1 MADIKPILHEI
12 LLPWQRRW
20 VEDNSRFKIG
30 MWSRQTGKSFST
42 SAEAVTDC
50 AIQPKNSS
58 CLWVVLSAGERQALE
73 WMEKAKKWAEAV
85 KLTVDSYE
93 ELRSS
98 ANSLIAQANIKFANG
113 ARIIALPAN
122 PNTARGYSGNLVLDE
137 FAIHD
142 KPAEIWAAIYA
153 SITNPLAGEK
163 KLRIVSTPKGRGNM
177 FAELWDHNSN
187 YSKHK
192 VTILDAAR
200 EGLFGSDMK
209 VAMEKV
215 EELKAG
221 LNDEDIFAQEYMC
234 EFIDSTSVLLP
245 YELIGACESSNIVDD
260 GASPKF
266 IGMDIGRHKDL
277 SVIIEGVKLGD
288 VLAVT
293 KIDVLKKM
301 AFSDQL
307 KIIVDKGRE
316 SRVRGIAI
324 DATGIG
330 AMLAEE
336 ATKMLGSKCEGVQ
349 FTAASKGEM
358 YGKMRRKFEERST
371 RVPIDRLLREDLHA
385 VQRVV
390 SASGNITY
398 AAPRNADGHS
408 DRASALALCFHAA
421 ERGGSYVKPFTTRR
435 AHSYDFRRI

>member
-1 MADIKPILHEI
+1 MPFALPGCTEKPLIVNEAEAALK
-12 LLPWQRRW
+12 
-20 VEDNSRFKIG
+20 FA
-30 MWSRQTGKSFST
+30 FST
-42 SAEAVTDC
+42 SFAA
-50 AIQPKNSS
+50 QPKNSNN
-58 CLWVVLSAGERQALE
+58 LWVVLSAGERQALE

-98 ANSLIAQANIKFANG
+98 ANSLISQATIKFENG
-113 ARIIALPAN
+113 SRIIALPAN
-122 PNTARGYSGNLVLDE
+122 PNTARGYSGNLILDE

-307 KIIVDKGRE
+307 RIIVDKGRDK
-316 SRVRGIAI
+316 RVRGIAI

-435 AHSYDFRRI
+435 SHSYDFRRI